1 MYNPFNPF
9 IAGMPM
15 PLNVNLNGQRRR
27 LKRIDAGGIYKLST
41 NSVVLDATAS
51 QVAYGINPC
60 DYRELPCESLI
71 LLTIHADVPAG
82 GEGFPVHIAIPT
94 GNTTATTVTTT
105 GSTPGTGS
113 TRVPVVDSQGN
124 NVTGANVS
132 GNTERLL
139 YLDKRRGVA
148 RFVEFTNPAAAQ
160 ATPAG

>member
-1 MYNPFNPF
+1 MYNPFSPF
-9 IAGMPM
+9 VVGMPV
-15 PLNVNLNGQRRR
+15 PLNVNLSGQRGR
-27 LKRIDAGGIYKLST
+27 LRRIDAGGIYKLGT

-51 QVAYGINPC
+51 QVVYGINPC

-82 GEGFPVHIAIPT
+82 GEGFPIHIAIPAGST
-94 GNTTATTVTTT
+94 TTATTT
-105 GSTPGTGS
+105 GPTSGTGP

-160 ATPAG
+160 TAPSE